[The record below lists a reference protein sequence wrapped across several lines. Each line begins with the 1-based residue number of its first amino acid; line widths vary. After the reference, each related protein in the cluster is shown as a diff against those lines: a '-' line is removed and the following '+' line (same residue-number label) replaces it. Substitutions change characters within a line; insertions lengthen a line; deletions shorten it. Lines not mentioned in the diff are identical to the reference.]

1 MGGLIFN
8 LNYVSVFVD
17 RIEAREDTLN
27 DTEINLS
34 LEFDKSFKG
43 IWTFLQKNCNYFDK
57 HLWF

>member
-1 MGGLIFN
+1 MIGGLIFN

-27 DTEINLS
+27 DTEINLR

-43 IWTFLQKNCNYFDK
+43 MNFFTKKL
-57 HLWF
+57 

>member
-1 MGGLIFN
+1 MGGLQFN
-8 LNYVSVFVD
+8 LNYVSAFVD

-43 IWTFLQKNCNYFDK
+43 I
-57 HLWF
+57 